1 MPPSI
6 FPEPL
11 PERLRLRAKLEEKT
25 AEKQDKILER
35 WLRRATT
42 SDKKDEFDEIY
53 ESIMND
59 FPVEDKSSTYNQ
71 LCSPTGQG
79 GLSMFTSISRD
90 KKQMVDLGK
99 SLRPRENKNGISYS
113 SENLKTFAL
122 ITQQETPLRYLT
134 HGLAAR

>member
-25 AEKQDKILER
+25 AENKDKTKR
-35 WLRRATT
+35 WLRRATA

-59 FPVEDKSSTYNQ
+59 FPVKDKSSTYNQ

-90 KKQMVDLGK
+90 KKEMVDLGK
-99 SLRPRENKNGISYS
+99 SWRTPENGISEYHS
-113 SENLKTFAL
+113 SANLGTFAL
-122 ITQQETPLRYLT
+122 LTQHETPLRYLT
-134 HGLAAR
+134 HGLA